1 MRSSLEHSTKQQL
14 METLF
19 CKITVTVVCEN
30 DCVGVFCFG
39 GGVDGFVVRAFATIT
54 EGLWVTWGL
63 TGYRV

>member
-30 DCVGVFCFG
+30 DCVGVFCFFFWG
-39 GGVDGFVVRAFATIT
+39 GGLMVLLS
-54 EGLWVTWGL
+54 EPLPL
-63 TGYRV
+63 

>member
-39 GGVDGFVVRAFATIT
+39 SGVGWGR
-54 EGLWVTWGL
+54 GLMVL
-63 TGYRV
+63 LSEPLPL